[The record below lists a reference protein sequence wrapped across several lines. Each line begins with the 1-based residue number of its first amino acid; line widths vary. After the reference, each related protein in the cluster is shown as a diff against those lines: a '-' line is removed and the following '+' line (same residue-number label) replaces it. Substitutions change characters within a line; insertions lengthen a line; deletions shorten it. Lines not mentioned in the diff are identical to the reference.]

1 MEGKKS
7 FFEVIFKATLKI
19 GIEKK
24 TKILKALSALKEDCQ
39 AFGVLGKKTKKLAE
53 GFKYPMYV

>member
-7 FFEVIFKATLKI
+7 FFEVIFKARLKI